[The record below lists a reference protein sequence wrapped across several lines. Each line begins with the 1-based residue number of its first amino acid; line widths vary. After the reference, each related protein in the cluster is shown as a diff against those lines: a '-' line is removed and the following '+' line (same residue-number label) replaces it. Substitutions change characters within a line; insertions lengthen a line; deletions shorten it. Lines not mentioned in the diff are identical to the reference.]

1 MCIDKPMQWHR
12 PNTILNQ
19 SLRPMAAV
27 ASMVPLDAS
36 GTVCHRE
43 AMATGDP
50 MNNQTQLSPMVVA
63 IDLMRINV
71 NALLPDDLQDHAVR
85 VLDTIGALND
95 YINTRIPKAPTPCA
109 TPCDWCAS
117 WRCTWPM
124 FGI

>member
-1 MCIDKPMQWHR
+1 
-12 PNTILNQ
+12 
-19 SLRPMAAV
+19 
-27 ASMVPLDAS
+27 
-36 GTVCHRE
+36 
-43 AMATGDP
+43 